1 MPAGQHTQEPGGC
14 HRGSSGVALGI
25 ARVAVALV
33 YVVGFYACTFFLPTG
48 VSALVLGLLLVGS
61 CAWFCAS
68 LRGRD
73 EQRASHMALV
83 GFLIKVLTLPLEV
96 LVIMVYATLLTMES
110 YEVAPGTWVVLIAL
124 LYLGILGGSLHVIGA
139 AREARVSGAMAAGWT
154 RLLTVCA
161 FLPLADLVA
170 GIFLWFVLLRQR
182 LLAEE

>member
-96 LVIMVYATLLTMES
+96 LVIMVYATLLTMDS
-110 YEVAPGTWVVLIAL
+110 YQVVPGMWAVLIAL

-139 AREARVSGAMAAGWT
+139 AREARTRGLITAGWA
-154 RLLTVCA
+154 RILTICA
-161 FLPLADLVA
+161 VVPLADLAA
-170 GIFLWFVLLRQR
+170 GIFLWFALLRQR
-182 LLAEE
+182 LLDKE